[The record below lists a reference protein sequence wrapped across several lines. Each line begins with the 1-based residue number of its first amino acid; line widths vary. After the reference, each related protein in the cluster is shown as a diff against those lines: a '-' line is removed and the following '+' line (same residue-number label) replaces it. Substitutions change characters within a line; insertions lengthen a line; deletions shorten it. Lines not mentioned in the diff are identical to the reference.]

1 MAEHPHWLKV
11 LQTNDQR
18 LFDTVC
24 DLQELVTS
32 DNALSKKTKM
42 LMMMLGDAFLARP
55 NGVRILANRARSFG
69 ATEEEIVETI
79 QVGYYMGGLSV
90 LFPGLN
96 AFDDVP
102 L

>member
-1 MAEHPHWLKV
+1 MSEHPHWLKV
-11 LQTNDQR
+11 LQQNDKNM
-18 LFDTVC
+18 FGMVC
-24 DLQELVTS
+24 DLQDLVTS
-32 DNALSKKTKM
+32 DNALSGKTKM

-55 NGVRILANRARSFG
+55 NGVRILADRARSLG
-69 ATEEEIVETI
+69 ATEREIIETI

-96 AFDDVP
+96 AFDEVP